1 MSDSAGSGRKRKIAT
16 ITAVA
21 AVALGVTAC
30 AGTPTGT
37 GSSGQASLSAQ
48 HQRAAAVMPSAEA
61 VVTPVTA
68 SMPPAMA
75 SRTPRQGATPGP
87 GSRPAK
93 SPESSTGYAPSS
105 PAAGRAP
112 SASSVPSTGAAASTG
127 AVPSTAAAASTGA
140 APSAPATSGA
150 SNQTLSVSRGCAA
163 QLTVQTL
170 QQFSCP
176 FTLSGGTPDILYAV
190 DLYVNGNLSLEA
202 GTTPEGLD
210 FTDTDDDT
218 VFTIDGAP
226 EQWGT
231 FAFTVTFYAGSTSA
245 SANFTLIVPEPPAS
259 QRLPGT

>member
-1 MSDSAGSGRKRKIAT
+1 MRDSAGSGRKQRIAAG
-16 ITAVA
+16 TAVA
-21 AVALGVTAC
+21 AVALGMTAC

-37 GSSGQASLSAQ
+37 GSSDQASLSAQ
-48 HQRAAAVMPSAEA
+48 HQQAAAVMPSAQA

-75 SRTPRQGATPGP
+75 SRTPRHGATPGP

-93 SPESSTGYAPSS
+93 SPGYAPSS
-105 PAAGRAP
+105 PAAAQAP
-112 SASSVPSTGAAASTG
+112 SASSVPSTTAAAST
-127 AVPSTAAAASTGA
+127 SAAASTGA

-150 SNQTLSVSRGCAA
+150 SDQALSVSRGCAA

-202 GTTPEGLD
+202 GTTPEGLN
-210 FTDTDDDT
+210 FTDTDDDK
-218 VFTIDGAP
+218 VFTIGGAP

>member
-1 MSDSAGSGRKRKIAT
+1 MSDSAGGRRKQKIAT
-16 ITAVA
+16 ITAVTAVA

-30 AGTPTGT
+30 AGKPSDQTGV
-37 GSSGQASLSAQ
+37 SAQ
-48 HQRAAAVMPSAEA
+48 HQRAAVIMSSAEA

-68 SMPPAMA
+68 SMPTAMA
-75 SRTPRQGATPGP
+75 SKAPRQTVTPGP
-87 GSRPAK
+87 GSSPAK
-93 SPESSTGYAPSS
+93 SPDSSIGYAPSS
-105 PAAGRAP
+105 PAAGQAP
-112 SASSVPSTGAAASTG
+112 SAPSVPSTGAAASTG
-127 AVPSTAAAASTGA
+127 A
-140 APSAPATSGA
+140 APSESATSGA

-190 DLYVNGNLSLEA
+190 DLYVNGSLALKA
-202 GTTPEGLD
+202 GSTPEGLD
-210 FTDTDDDT
+210 FTDTDDDK
-218 VFTIDGAP
+218 VFTIEGAP

-231 FAFTVTFYAGSTSA
+231 FAFTVTFYSGSTSA

>member
-1 MSDSAGSGRKRKIAT
+1 
-16 ITAVA
+16 
-21 AVALGVTAC
+21 
-30 AGTPTGT
+30 
-37 GSSGQASLSAQ
+37 
-48 HQRAAAVMPSAEA
+48 MPSAEA

-75 SRTPRQGATPGP
+75 SRTPRQSAAPGP
-87 GSRPAK
+87 GRSPAK
-93 SPESSTGYAPSS
+93 SPESSIGYAPSR

-112 SASSVPSTGAAASTG
+112 SASSVPSTA
-127 AVPSTAAAASTGA
+127 AVPSTGAAASTGA
-140 APSAPATSGA
+140 APSAPATSGT
-150 SNQTLSVSRGCAA
+150 SNQALSVSRGCAA

-190 DLYVNGNLSLEA
+190 DLYVNGNLALEA
-202 GTTPEGLD
+202 GSTPEGLD
-210 FTDTDDDT
+210 FTGTDDDK
-218 VFTIDGAP
+218 VFTIGGAP

-245 SANFTLIVPEPPAS
+245 SANFTLVVPEPPAS